1 MSLDRLGRRL
11 RRFSVAFK
19 SEILRQLDNGERDIA
34 EVCKVYDLNYST
46 VLQWVNK
53 AQLKNLE
60 LWRTRVELPEEVNR
74 IKLLEDE
81 NKKLKQILVNKELD
95 ILYYKSMFEV
105 GQDLL
110 DDSKKKSRNGQVSKK
125 Q

>member
-19 SEILRQLDNGERDIA
+19 SEILRQIDNGERDIA

-74 IKLLEDE
+74 IKLLEEE

-95 ILYYKSMFEV
+95 ILYFKSMFEA
-105 GQDLL
+105 GQKLM
-110 DDSKKKSRNGQVSKK
+110 DDSKKKSWNGQVSKK

>member
-34 EVCKVYDLNYST
+34 EVCKIYDLNYST

-60 LWRTRVELPEEVNR
+60 LWRTRVELPEEVSR
-74 IKLLEDE
+74 IKQLEEE

-95 ILYYKSMFEV
+95 ILYYKSMFEA
-105 GQDLL
+105 GQDIL
-110 DDSKKKSRNGQVSKK
+110 DDSKKKSKNGLVYKK
-125 Q
+125 R